1 MEWVDFVGYGALA
14 GTSSTMLA
22 SCLAYQ
28 LPDNAW
34 SVSEKTLTTAM
45 HAQLPVVACHCLQLT
60 NWAFLEKLHCLAV
73 QTAAASA
80 ALVTVYYWPFIYK
93 VGSTP
98 SLRDLSHSGYLRA
111 WPHVQ
116 QSACT
121 AQMVTSRLPAT
132 PLGML
137 GA

>member
-1 MEWVDFVGYGALA
+1 
-14 GTSSTMLA
+14 
-22 SCLAYQ
+22 
-28 LPDNAW
+28 
-34 SVSEKTLTTAM
+34 M